1 MKGSSKYFGDRS
13 IRDGHFTRSTVY
25 DRFAGLFIRVSIQED
40 SCSHSLPFNPCDAVL
55 SSDTLDVF
63 VAA

>member
-13 IRDGHFTRSTVY
+13 IRDGYFTRSPVY

-40 SCSHSLPFNPCDAVL
+40 SCSHSLPFNKKVCCL
-55 SSDTLDVF
+55 QL
-63 VAA
+63 